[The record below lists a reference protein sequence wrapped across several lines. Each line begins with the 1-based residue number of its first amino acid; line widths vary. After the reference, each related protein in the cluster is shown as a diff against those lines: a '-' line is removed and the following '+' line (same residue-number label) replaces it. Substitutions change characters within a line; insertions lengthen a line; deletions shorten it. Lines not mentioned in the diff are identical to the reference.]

1 MLCKPEYARETEEKS
16 HTHAGTIYIH
26 TYYTHTHAPADSSTI
41 GLVCGKEVEVDLE
54 VEAEAEAEA
63 EAVEDPLCVISAF
76 GFGVSTSWA
85 ERGGSMASALMM
97 GAFVAVVRLRSLL
110 EAAAFAILACSS

>member
-41 GLVCGKEVEVDLE
+41 GLVCDKEVEVDLE
-54 VEAEAEAEA
+54 VEVEAEA

-85 ERGGSMASALMM
+85 ERGGSISSALMM
-97 GAFVAVVRLRSLL
+97 GAFVAVVRLRCLL